1 MGEFVLYYKQYVF
14 ILCVLSRQYQIFL
27 AYYRTIQGQLMNSKH
42 GANCRPNKRT
52 VPRKSRGK
60 TLPCGIIVGLLRIC
74 LEPNCYLNYK
84 CPIYKGSHINPPVNI
99 CQPAWRLHPGKDNA
113 KKRIP
118 PHGSQGSCPDN
129 LFSLGGDDTSESCR
143 DRYLL
148 WFNPKC
154 MLYTSYN
161 MEDDHHEKQGTR
173 FEQSGDELLR

>member
-84 CPIYKGSHINPPVNI
+84 CPIYKGSHINPPREYL
-99 CQPAWRLHPGKDNA
+99 PASLETPSGKGQRKETDSTPWFT
-113 KKRIP
+113 RIM
-118 PHGSQGSCPDN
+118 S
-129 LFSLGGDDTSESCR
+129 R
-143 DRYLL
+143 
-148 WFNPKC
+148 
-154 MLYTSYN
+154 
-161 MEDDHHEKQGTR
+161 
-173 FEQSGDELLR
+173 